1 MDFLKNIGLLFT
13 LTDGF
18 KSLDK
23 LVKGKVKKE
32 VNKGLRELENMI
44 TNTSRTTDGNLRYV
58 SGVNDDPDSVIPR
71 GWDLDV

>member
-1 MDFLKNIGLLFT
+1 MKNVGLLFT

-32 VNKGLRELENMI
+32 VGKGFRNLEHLLS
-44 TNTSRTTDGNLRYV
+44 NTSRTADGNLKFV
-58 SGVNDDPDSVIPR
+58 TSVQEDPESFI
-71 GWDLDV
+71 GKGIKLDL